1 MCIHL
6 AQGKSNL
13 SNCSIS
19 KFFLICNVL
28 VKSYVTKPPPEKNPP
43 PAAFTVELTN
53 YYSFFYIFDKVL
65 GFMLLID
72 LALLRVCELGAVVL
86 VVE

>member
-13 SNCSIS
+13 SNFSIS
-19 KFFLICNVL
+19 QLFLICTVL
-28 VKSYVTKPPPEKNPP
+28 AKDCNRNPPPKNPP

-53 YYSFFYIFDKVL
+53 YYSFLYIFDKVL
-65 GFMLLID
+65 GFMFLID

>member
-13 SNCSIS
+13 SNFSIS
-19 KFFLICNVL
+19 QLFLSCTVLAKDCNRH
-28 VKSYVTKPPPEKNPP
+28 PPPKNSP

-65 GFMLLID
+65 GFMFLID
-72 LALLRVCELGAVVL
+72 LALLRVCELGSMVL

>member
-1 MCIHL
+1 M
-6 AQGKSNL
+6 Q
-13 SNCSIS
+13 
-19 KFFLICNVL
+19 
-28 VKSYVTKPPPEKNPP
+28 TPPPENPP
-43 PAAFTVELTN
+43 PEAFTVELTN

-72 LALLRVCELGAVVL
+72 LALLRVCELGSVVL

>member
-13 SNCSIS
+13 SNFSIS
-19 KFFLICNVL
+19 QLFLICTVL
-28 VKSYVTKPPPEKNPP
+28 AKDCNRNPPPKKPP

-65 GFMLLID
+65 GFMFLID
-72 LALLRVCELGAVVL
+72 LALLRVCELGSMVL